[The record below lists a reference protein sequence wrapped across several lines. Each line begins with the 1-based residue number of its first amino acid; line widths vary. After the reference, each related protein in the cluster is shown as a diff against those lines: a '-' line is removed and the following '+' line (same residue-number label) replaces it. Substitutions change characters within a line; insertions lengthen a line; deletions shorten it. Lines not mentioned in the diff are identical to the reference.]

1 MTAVVDQD
9 LYRAQIALL
18 RSRSPTKKV
27 APRYSPE
34 DLAEAI
40 RTVGSRLAI
49 STIDR
54 PVQRRRT

>member
-1 MTAVVDQD
+1 MTVVEES
-9 LYRAQIALL
+9 LFRAQIALL
-18 RSRSPTKKV
+18 RSKSPTKKA

-54 PVQRRRT
+54 PVQRRRP